1 MSKDHTFDQVG
12 IEGMSCEEEERAF
25 RRREM
30 LEK

>member
-12 IEGMSCEEEERAF
+12 NEGMSLEEEERAF